1 MAHVRSGGRWW
12 MGVGAA
18 AATALLMWLG
28 TGLNPWWPL
37 VWVGPIPVLWF
48 ALRARWG
55 EAGVAAVVAWFAG
68 EMNLFGYLR
77 LMQTPARVWVLI
89 FGVGAVVFA
98 LAVLLF
104 RALAKRG
111 AWWSAVLAF
120 PAAWVSWEYVVNLTS
135 PHGTAMNLAYTQLRF
150 VPALQLASVTG
161 LWGISCVLLL
171 FAAAMAVGLHLRRR
185 EPRRAMAIAGM
196 GLGVAAAVLVGG
208 VVRMERPSKD
218 LVRVGLVV
226 TDQRAGG
233 VMSEAEARQRGLEAY
248 AAQVRQLA
256 ERGAKVI
263 VLSEGVWEITPAT
276 AAQVDGTFQPIAS
289 ASGVTIVVGVIRDEG
304 GREYD
309 EARVYTPGEAV
320 RSYDKEHLLPPFES
334 MMTPGKSLLTWQTAT
349 GERGVAICKDMDFT
363 GLSRKYGEAGAGLM
377 LVPGGD
383 FKVDGFWHGHMAVMR
398 AVEDGFSLV
407 RSASR
412 GFLTVTDDRGRVL
425 AEMPS
430 NAAPF
435 ATLLTEV
442 PARHDATIYARFGN
456 WFAWLVLALLG
467 LVVVEAFWLH
477 GRTDNRL

>member
-1 MAHVRSGGRWW
+1 
-12 MGVGAA
+12 
-18 AATALLMWLG
+18 
-28 TGLNPWWPL
+28 
-37 VWVGPIPVLWF
+37 
-48 ALRARWG
+48 
-55 EAGVAAVVAWFAG
+55 
-68 EMNLFGYLR
+68 
-77 LMQTPARVWVLI
+77 VWVLI

-120 PAAWVSWEYVVNLTS
+120 PAAWVSWEYVVNLVS

-150 VPALQLASVTG
+150 VPVLQVASVTG
-161 LWGISCVLLL
+161 LWGISYVLLL
-171 FAAAMAVGLHLRRR
+171 FAAAMAVGLHLWER
-185 EPRRAMAIAGM
+185 EPRRAMAVAGM
-196 GLGVAAAVLVGG
+196 GLGVAAVVLVGG

-226 TDQRAGG
+226 TDQRLGG
-233 VMSEAEARQRGLEAY
+233 GASGAEARQKGLEAY

-263 VLSEGVWEITPAT
+263 VLSEGVWGITPAT

-309 EARVYTPGEAV
+309 EARVYAPGEAV

-349 GERGVAICKDMDFT
+349 GVRGVAICKDMDFT
-363 GLSRKYGEAGAGLM
+363 GLSRQYGEAGAGLM

-425 AEMPS
+425 AETPS
-430 NAAPF
+430 DAAPF
-435 ATLLTEV
+435 ATLLAEV
-442 PARHDATIYARFGN
+442 PARHDATIYTRFGN
-456 WFAWLVLALLG
+456 WFAWVALALLG
-467 LVVVEAFWLH
+467 LVVVEAFWLR

>member
-1 MAHVRSGGRWW
+1 MGFLRSGERWW
-12 MGVGAA
+12 MGLGAA

-37 VWVGPIPVLWF
+37 VWVGPVPVLWF

-55 EAGVAAVVAWFAG
+55 EAGAAAAVAWFAG

-104 RALAKRG
+104 RALARRG

-120 PAAWVSWEYVVNLTS
+120 PAAWVSWEYVVSRTS

-150 VPALQLASVTG
+150 VPVLQVASVTG
-161 LWGISCVLLL
+161 LWGLSYVLLL
-171 FAAAMAVGLHLRRR
+171 FAATMAVGLHLWAR
-185 EPRRAMAIAGM
+185 EPRRAMAVAGM
-196 GLGVAAAVLVGG
+196 GLAVTAVVLVGG
-208 VVRMERPSKD
+208 VVRMERPSED

-226 TDQRAGG
+226 TDQRPSG
-233 VMSEAEARQRGLEAY
+233 VTSEAEARQKGLEAY
-248 AAQVRQLA
+248 AAQVRELA
-256 ERGAKVI
+256 GRGAKVI
-263 VLSEGVWEITPAT
+263 VLSEGVWAITPAT
-276 AAQVDGTFQPIAS
+276 EAQVDGTFQPIAS
-289 ASGVTIVVGVIRDEG
+289 ASGVTVVVGVIRVEG
-304 GREYD
+304 GRIYD
-309 EARVYTPGEAV
+309 EARVYAPDEMV

-349 GERGVAICKDMDFT
+349 GMRGVAICKDMDFT
-363 GLSRKYGEAGAGLM
+363 GLARRYGEAGAGLM

-425 AEMPS
+425 GEMPS

-435 ATLLTEV
+435 ATLAVEV
-442 PARHDATIYARFGN
+442 PARHDATIYERFGN
-456 WFAWLVLALLG
+456 WFAWVALALLG
-467 LVVVEAFWLH
+467 CTLVEAVVMR
-477 GRTDNRL
+477 GRNDG